1 MFLFWKEPAPVPL
14 TSSSAEKV
22 STAEEKPI
30 FILTEDIDFFWLM
43 AVFKELN
50 RRCCCLTSSRSLFAT
65 QRVLSRQE
73 ELKERARLLL
83 EQARK
88 DAAMK
93 ASNKN
98 NPNSAANAA
107 NRTTNVCDVSLSD
120 FISYC
125 HILKESVL
133 L

>member
-1 MFLFWKEPAPVPL
+1 M
-14 TSSSAEKV
+14 
-22 STAEEKPI
+22 
-30 FILTEDIDFFWLM
+30 
-43 AVFKELN
+43 
-50 RRCCCLTSSRSLFAT
+50 SSRSLFAT

-83 EQARK
+83 EQARR

-98 NPNSAANAA
+98 NTNSAANAA
-107 NRTTNVCDVSLSD
+107 NRTANVSDVSLTD
-120 FISYC
+120 FLSYC
-125 HILKESVL
+125 HILKESAL

>member
-1 MFLFWKEPAPVPL
+1 M
-14 TSSSAEKV
+14 
-22 STAEEKPI
+22 
-30 FILTEDIDFFWLM
+30 
-43 AVFKELN
+43 
-50 RRCCCLTSSRSLFAT
+50 SSRPLFAT

-83 EQARK
+83 EQARR

-93 ASNKN
+93 ACNKN

-107 NRTTNVCDVSLSD
+107 NRTPNVCDVSLSD

-125 HILKESVL
+125 HIWKESVFL
-133 L
+133 

>member
-1 MFLFWKEPAPVPL
+1 MPV

-30 FILTEDIDFFWLM
+30 FILTKDIDVFSDIILM
-43 AVFKELN
+43 PVFKELN
-50 RRCCCLTSSRSLFAT
+50 CRYCCLMSSRSLFAT

-83 EQARK
+83 EQARR

-107 NRTTNVCDVSLSD
+107 NRTANVSDVSLTD
-120 FISYC
+120 FLSYC
-125 HILKESVL
+125 HILKESAL